1 MKFDDLAETCELE
14 NKQTPPV
21 DPNAAML
28 NDIADKVESV
38 ISSKIE
44 EFNKTVNPAETTP
57 INKTV
62 NPAETTP
69 INNSGEAANNDN
81 AGDSTGNNNDANGSA
96 ESE

>member
-1 MKFDDLAETCELE
+1 MKFNDLAETCELE

-28 NDIADKVESV
+28 NDIADKVEAV

-44 EFNKTVNPAETTP
+44 EF
-57 INKTV
+57 NKTV

-81 AGDSTGNNNDANGSA
+81 AGDSTGNNNGANGSA

>member
-1 MKFDDLAETCELE
+1 MKFEALAETCELE

-28 NDIADKVESV
+28 NDIADKVEAV
-38 ISSKIE
+38 ISSKLE
-44 EFNKTVNPAETTP
+44 EF
-57 INKTV
+57 NKTV

-69 INNSGEAANNDN
+69 INNSGETANNDN
-81 AGDSTGNNNDANGSA
+81 AGDSTGNNNGANGSA

>member
-57 INKTV
+57 IN
-62 NPAETTP
+62 
-69 INNSGEAANNDN
+69 NSGEAANNDN

>member
-57 INKTV
+57 IN
-62 NPAETTP
+62 
-69 INNSGEAANNDN
+69 NSGETANNDN
-81 AGDSTGNNNDANGSA
+81 AGDSTGNNDSANGSA